1 MSSISPR
8 QQEHEVMGKLLRFL
22 EVDDKSKETARE
34 LHELFAA
41 QADEIVDQFYRE
53 IRAAG
58 ISSHITDEALACLKP
73 KQMAHWAELFNSE
86 FGDDYMQRSRRRGI
100 RHRDIALNPLWY
112 VAGYAKLAI
121 EFLKVIAASDLAI
134 EKKIDL
140 IITLQK
146 YVAIDM
152 AFALSTYD
160 ATIVD

>member
-1 MSSISPR
+1 MPSILPR
-8 QQEHEVMGKLLRFL
+8 EQEHEVMGKLLRFL
-22 EVDDKSKETARE
+22 EVDDKSKEAARE
-34 LHELFAA
+34 LHKLFAA
-41 QADEIVDQFYRE
+41 QSDDIVSQFYRE
-53 IRAAG
+53 IRAADIG
-58 ISSHITDEALACLKP
+58 AQITDEALARLKP
-73 KQMAHWAELFNSE
+73 KQMVHWAELLNSK

-112 VAGYAKLAI
+112 VAGYAKLALG
-121 EFLKVIAASDLAI
+121 FLKVIAASDLAV

-140 IITLQK
+140 IMTLQK